1 MPASS
6 LDADPPLEALRSGN
20 RDAFAQLVR
29 RHHHA
34 LLAVARGLLREH
46 GAEEAV
52 QEAWIAAYRAITG
65 FEGRSSLRTWL
76 TRIVINQAFMRRRKV
91 GSEPLPLTLSDDRAH
106 PMEERFA
113 EDGHWLT
120 PPGHWREHA
129 PDALLEQ
136 HDLLN
141 CLEKTLYLLPDAQRL
156 VLQLRGM
163 QGLPLDEIC
172 NMLQLSA
179 SNTRVLLHRART
191 RVFGMVDHYQETGEC

>member
-1 MPASS
+1 MPPSS
-6 LDADPPLEALRSGN
+6 LDADPPLDTLRTGD
-20 RDAFAQLVR
+20 REAFAQLVR
-29 RHHHA
+29 HHHHA

-46 GAEEAV
+46 EAEEAV
-52 QEAWIAAYRAITG
+52 QEAWIAAYRAIAG

-76 TRIVINQAFMRRRKV
+76 TRIVINQAFMRRRKA
-91 GSEPLPLTLSDDRAH
+91 GSEPLPLTLPGDCAH
-106 PMEERFA
+106 PLEDRFA

-120 PPGHWREHA
+120 PPVHWREHA

-136 HDLLN
+136 HDLLH

-156 VLQLRGM
+156 VLQLRDM